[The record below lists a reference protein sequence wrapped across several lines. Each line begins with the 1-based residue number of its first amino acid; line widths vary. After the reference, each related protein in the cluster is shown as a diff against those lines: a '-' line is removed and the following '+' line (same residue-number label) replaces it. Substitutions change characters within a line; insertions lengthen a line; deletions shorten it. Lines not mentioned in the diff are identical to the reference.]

1 MGGLCQ
7 QQSHGALLCHSCAI
21 IVIIWIMSAC
31 HYEKYSHSFHFIALS
46 FLLPPEEP
54 HIDDWWPSWEGF
66 INSPILTDIYYYWC
80 RRMCGHYWTG
90 TVTVQDMI
98 HELCKLWAR
107 EKSFRIHKS
116 YLLCDLILCTL
127 VNYYYNHPHLPHH
140 QVLLAPVEPTN
151 QYCRTGFHKFTS
163 FMPIFN
169 YIAPSQWIAVI
180 QNKRTLSLARTP
192 TLRMWIIRWQWWT
205 RAG

>member
-46 FLLPPEEP
+46 FLLPPEGP

-90 TVTVQDMI
+90 TRTVQDMI

-107 EKSFRIHKS
+107 EFQEILSNPQILFALRPNPLYPRKLLLQPPTPTTPPGSTCTSRAHKS
-116 YLLCDLILCTL
+116 ILS
-127 VNYYYNHPHLPHH
+127 NWLP
-140 QVLLAPVEPTN
+140 
-151 QYCRTGFHKFTS
+151 
-163 FMPIFN
+163 
-169 YIAPSQWIAVI
+169 
-180 QNKRTLSLARTP
+180 
-192 TLRMWIIRWQWWT
+192 
-205 RAG
+205 